1 MQKFNEKSDED
12 FYELNE
18 RFTNAEKNLRE
29 QHDAEINSFI
39 ENFNQNYPQV
49 SKPSVEILNL
59 NKMLENLIKQ
69 KE

>member
-1 MQKFNEKSDED
+1 M
-12 FYELNE
+12 
-18 RFTNAEKNLRE
+18 EKNIRE
-29 QHDAEINSFI
+29 QHEVEINSLI
-39 ENFNQNYPQV
+39 ENFNQNYPHV

>member
-1 MQKFNEKSDED
+1 LQKFNEKSDEE

-18 RFTNAEKNLRE
+18 RYTNIEKNITE
-29 QHDAEINSFI
+29 QHEAEINSFI
-39 ENFNQNYPQV
+39 ENFNQTYPHI

-59 NKMLENLIKQ
+59 NKIMENLIKQ